1 MRRHDTEQSA
11 TGARNSF
18 RFDRRKP
25 AASRDSQS
33 SEQPPLPP
41 AWPHTRRKKRSS
53 SRRAAACA
61 SLRSLWLRN
70 RQPGARLCRNNN
82 FTDVASAVSAE
93 KRNNFTGR
101 MGSPLNL
108 MRRSAPA
115 RWDITLLLCALALL
129 TACSSRT
136 SQSPKANASYT
147 SIAAWRNI
155 EDLPRAIAQ
164 FETVFWEPAD
174 TDSLRL
180 LIRSTG
186 LVKNRTVMEIG
197 TGTGLIS
204 LCCAQ
209 YGAKQIVATDI
220 NSNAVTCANFNAAWL
235 NLNRRIETRLVSE
248 DKSGAFQVI
257 GDNERFDFIISNPP
271 WVEQK
276 VRNLAEYALYDP
288 GWHLLTTLMDGLP
301 AHLNP
306 GGRCLLAYG
315 SVSGVK
321 AVIRESQKRGF
332 KCIIKDDR
340 NLDDL
345 EEEFLPGMLLEVIV
359 PPDRIQATLLSAPAP

>member
-1 MRRHDTEQSA
+1 MSNANT
-11 TGARNSF
+11 
-18 RFDRRKP
+18 P
-25 AASRDSQS
+25 
-33 SEQPPLPP
+33 EQPPLKRTEVRAPDL
-41 AWPHTRRKKRSS
+41 HCRRLPRFI
-53 SRRAAACA
+53 
-61 SLRSLWLRN
+61 
-70 RQPGARLCRNNN
+70 P
-82 FTDVASAVSAE
+82 
-93 KRNNFTGR
+93 
-101 MGSPLNL
+101 
-108 MRRSAPA
+108 
-115 RWDITLLLCALALL
+115 LLLAGLLALL
-129 TACSSRT
+129 TACSSRKPD
-136 SQSPKANASYT
+136 SPGDNDIYT
-147 SIAAWRNI
+147 SVAAWRNI

-186 LVKNRTVMEIG
+186 IVKNKSVMEIG

-209 YGAKQIVATDI
+209 YGARQIVATDI

-248 DKSGAFQVI
+248 TRSGAFEVI
-257 GDNERFDFIISNPP
+257 SDNERFDFIISNPP
-271 WVEQK
+271 WVDQK
-276 VRNLAEYALYDP
+276 VKNLAEYALYDP

-315 SVSGVK
+315 SVSGVR
-321 AVIRESQKRGF
+321 AVIRESEKRGF
-332 KCIIKDDR
+332 KCVIKDDR
-340 NLDDL
+340 KLDDL

-359 PPDRIQATLLSAPAP
+359 PPEKIAATFPATKGRDASP

>member
-1 MRRHDTEQSA
+1 MSLENPA

-25 AASRDSQS
+25 AASKDSQT

-41 AWPHTRRKKRSS
+41 AWPHARRNRRSP
-53 SRRAAACA
+53 SRRTAACA
-61 SLRSLWLRN
+61 SPRSLPLRN
-70 RQPGARLCRNNN
+70 RQPGGA
-82 FTDVASAVSAE
+82 
-93 KRNNFTGR
+93 
-101 MGSPLNL
+101 
-108 MRRSAPA
+108 APP
-115 RWDITLLLCALALL
+115 RWDIPLLLCVLALL
-129 TACSSRT
+129 TACSSRK
-136 SQSPKANASYT
+136 SESPKANASYT
-147 SIAAWRNI
+147 SVAAWRNI

-180 LIRSTG
+180 LIRSTDI
-186 LVKNRTVMEIG
+186 VKNRTVMEIG

-248 DKSGAFQVI
+248 DKSGAFEVI

-271 WVEQK
+271 WVDQK
-276 VRNLAEYALYDP
+276 VKNLAEYALYDP

-321 AVIRESQKRGF
+321 AVIREAEKRGF
-332 KCIIKDDR
+332 QCVIKDDR

-359 PPDRIQATLLSAPAP
+359 PAEKIQATLPPSVAP